1 MGCAPSCKKAATVEH
16 AELIAQLRPVGSGLP
31 LPEGWVAEEIRW
43 NGQRIELAHDAR
55 LDVARLDRG
64 SVSIQ
69 RRDAEGWRCIGT
81 DQEGAG
87 LWVRD
92 GRRLALARLQRL
104 RAADAGVPTLYVA

>member
-1 MGCAPSCKKAATVEH
+1 M
-16 AELIAQLRPVGSGLP
+16 
-31 LPEGWVAEEIRW
+31 AEEIRW

-55 LDVARLDRG
+55 LDVARLGRG

-92 GRRLALARLQRL
+92 RRRLALARLQRI